1 VHSSDHSRSGGNST
15 PVNTSRSEPV
25 ESLRSLIRSDLNEL
39 AKLKGTSTRSPLWWG
54 DVLTLP
60 GAWSAMLW
68 RLGTWLNGRGV
79 KVLSRL
85 CYFANIVL
93 FGAELHPGA
102 EVGAGITTPHP
113 VGLDIS
119 SEVQFGERCRV
130 MGKVSV
136 GGSGHP
142 DKPGH
147 PKIGD
152 DVWLFDSAQVFG
164 PVTIGDRSIIGARV
178 TVTADIPP
186 DSFVTMDAKMRIRT
200 LAEVGLE
207 THGGSLPPSKIAQLS
222 GH

>member
-1 VHSSDHSRSGGNST
+1 MREQPNESGSSAGAVATGDGGG
-15 PVNTSRSEPV
+15 PGA
-25 ESLRSLIRSDLNEL
+25 LRPLVRADLREL
-39 AKLKGTSTRSPLWWG
+39 AKLKGTSTQSPLWLV

-60 GAWSAMLW
+60 GAWSAILW

-102 EVGAGITTPHP
+102 EVGAGLVTPHP

-119 SEVQFGERCRV
+119 SEVRFGDRCRV

-147 PKIGD
+147 PVIGD

-164 PVTIGDRSIIGARV
+164 PVTIGDRSIVGARV
-178 TVTADIPP
+178 TVTSDIPP

-207 THGGSLPPSKIAQLS
+207 SHGGSLPADQVAQLS
-222 GH
+222 GR